1 MQTADDTTPVWELRS
16 TNDYASSSN
25 THTSF
30 GDHATDTANADAD
43 SKAERMGYHMGDYA
57 FVQTPEGGLYL
68 ETNDDIPASE
78 TLIDLSEKNPIVAQ
92 QIWGLRSVGK
102 HESDA
107 ADQAAY
113 ANYSTESANEEA
125 QKKSEEVGYPTAA
138 EIGEDS
144 LVQLDKWYT
153 VFDADSNPDVD
164 DHGYQRATTP
174 RFSADS
180 DDVFMRSMIE

>member
-1 MQTADDTTPVWELRS
+1 LKSETAGYQMGDYEFIQTPHGGLYMQTADDTTPVWELRS

-30 GDHATDTANADAD
+30 GDHATGTANADAE

-92 QIWGLRSVGK
+92 
-102 HESDA
+102 
-107 ADQAAY
+107 
-113 ANYSTESANEEA
+113 
-125 QKKSEEVGYPTAA
+125 
-138 EIGEDS
+138 
-144 LVQLDKWYT
+144 
-153 VFDADSNPDVD
+153 
-164 DHGYQRATTP
+164 
-174 RFSADS
+174 
-180 DDVFMRSMIE
+180 